1 MVGAFEFDDSAQ
13 LGSVKH
19 IEHMAAVGHL
29 HGRSVGVAVAGD
41 YLDAI
46 AHEFDSDFLA

>member
-1 MVGAFEFDDSAQ
+1 MVGTFEFDYAAQ
-13 LGSVKH
+13 LVTVKH

-29 HGRSVGVAVAGD
+29 HGRSVGIAVASH
-41 YLDAI
+41 YLNAI